1 MLWRSRHKL
10 TYKKITLKFY
20 KIMKTSMQKLSKT
33 LLFAA
38 ALGATA
44 VAANA
49 ENYDNY
55 IPGYTASSGT
65 KQFDDGKVICSRQ
78 FNDSTWGNN
87 SYNLGVAAKF
97 NGRAIWDA
105 TRGAWVKKDGSSK
118 VRVVKFDAIV
128 NLSGNANIVTTGNIT
143 VLASAPD
150 EASYQI
156 GNVWYY
162 DQNISIAL
170 LRDNSKWENWGNLKI
185 EDGANF
191 TLIGKATFENDGA
204 ISLTGDDSFP
214 EAYLSFNEN
223 TKFVNT
229 KNGSFNGENSTN
241 SSGIGMEF
249 VQNARGENSGT
260 MSNVEIELAGN
271 GVFENKGKMTN
282 ADIDFSAEFAGTAK
296 FINREEYSGS
306 LPDFSIGYDDSP
318 SSASKAVVENYG
330 TMKTVN
336 ETGDDVSIY
345 FKTNTDIE
353 VFRKTLNNRYEFI
366 NRGVICATEGTSGV
380 VPTFSVKSFIDLT
393 LSQGSRI
400 EGNLRLG
407 GELTGIAYVNGYKQ
421 EVSCHSSSEPVL
433 KIILNDLSSNQ
444 PLIAGDLILADF
456 IDLKVASE
464 GTRLKYS
471 VDLWGDQVVVDE
483 DPVCNIPSSSSAFL
497 QTSGTFVQSGK
508 VFDWSLDTST
518 GILTARS
525 QNAGEDYVAN
535 DSNTNFSNML
545 PNDTLKFASTLSNY
559 AGTVSGKGGIYSDHN
574 LAFSGSL
581 ENFEGT
587 LYVDAG
593 TFKAEAS
600 AKLGKGEIEIA
611 DGAKLA
617 IAPELTI
624 ENPISGNGEI
634 VLAESSS
641 TEFKSSVS
649 VGEMSLTNA
658 TVKGTGIDVDTVA
671 FSGSN
676 VEAEKLD
683 VSAGTI
689 AGSNLTASDTIRLG
703 EINLSGTTELTAK
716 NIYLTKTQIAGT
728 TTLSASDTIRLGEV
742 NLSGTTDLTAKN
754 IFLTGTE
761 ITGTTTL
768 NCHSVLSNT
777 QVNGGSL
784 TIHGFHVSGTGTV
797 NVIVDGA
804 TGSRTVITHPADNR
818 VPLVS
823 GTAGMGTVSVSISNC
838 DIKLTTYAREVVMF
852 GKDVDPGIDVNYDE
866 DTPLTDVAD
875 EDKITVATPRG
886 EGEYFYRY
894 DEDYNIV
901 LYGML
906 DLSVSDILGYSA
918 MPAMAID
925 VYNQDV
931 ASIQRNLRYRGLS
944 AQKYNF
950 FAEGHGG
957 NVENDGLF
965 EYNTYGT
972 LVGADMLVAA
982 GTVVGATVGYD
993 FGEADIEGGDGE
1005 IEMDNYRFTAYFGQ
1019 EITKKLSVSG
1029 GLMLGRASYDI
1040 DRDSESAST
1049 DATNVGLFA
1058 RVSSD
1063 VLLTAATR
1071 MVPYIGV
1078 NGMISAIDDFSEGEM
1093 SVKDETVSSLRT
1105 TIGASFNY
1113 QMLRDLELS
1122 FDIAYTHEFLDDELD
1137 SRLRYG
1143 GMSEEVSEKIAEKDF
1158 VTFGLDANYRLSA
1171 NARVF
1176 AGYSIDVGEDLAH
1189 RGRVGFNYSF

>member
-1 MLWRSRHKL
+1 
-10 TYKKITLKFY
+10 
-20 KIMKTSMQKLSKT
+20 MKTSMQKLSKT
-33 LLFAA
+33 LLIAA
-38 ALGATA
+38 ALGASA
-44 VAANA
+44 VAASA
-49 ENYDNY
+49 ATYT
-55 IPGYTASSGT
+55 GYTASSGT
-65 KQFDDGKVICSRQ
+65 KQFDDGKVICSRK
-78 FNDSTWGNN
+78 FDDSTWGDN
-87 SYNLGVAAKF
+87 SYNLGKAAKF
-97 NGRAIWDA
+97 DGAAWWDA
-105 TRGAWVKKDGSSK
+105 ARGAWEKKDGSSK
-118 VRVVKFDAIV
+118 VRFYKFDAIV

-170 LRDNSKWENWGNLKI
+170 LRDSSKWQNLGNLKI

-204 ISLTGDDSFP
+204 ISLTKGSTDSG
-214 EAYLSFNEN
+214 AYFSFGEN

-229 KNGSFNGENSTN
+229 ENAFFNGEGSTGFL
-241 SSGIGMEF
+241 GIEMEF
-249 VQNARGENSGT
+249 VQNARGENLGT
-260 MSNVEIELAGN
+260 MSKVEIELAGD
-271 GVFENKGKMTN
+271 GVFENRGKMTN

-296 FINREEYSGS
+296 FINRGEYSGS

-318 SSASKAVVENYG
+318 SSASKVFVENFG

-456 IDLKVASE
+456 IDLKVVSE

-483 DPVCNIPSSSSAFL
+483 DSGRNIPSSSSAFL
-497 QTSGTFVQSGK
+497 HTSGTFVQSGQ

-518 GILTARS
+518 GILTAKS
-525 QNAGEDYVAN
+525 QNAGDDYVAN
-535 DSNTNFSNML
+535 NANENFTMGSR
-545 PNDTLKFASTLSNY
+545 DTLDFGSALSNY
-559 AGTVSGKGGIYSDHN
+559 AGAVSGKGGIYSNHD

-587 LYVDAG
+587 LHVDAG
-593 TFKAEAS
+593 TFTAES
-600 AKLGKGEIEIA
+600 GAKLGKGEIEISN
-611 DGAKLA
+611 GAKLA
-617 IAPELTI
+617 IAPELTTI

-634 VLAESSS
+634 ALAGNQI
-641 TEFKSSVS
+641 EFKKPVS
-649 VGEMSLTNA
+649 VGKMSLTDA
-658 TVKGTGIDVDTVA
+658 TVKGTEIDVDTA
-671 FSGSN
+671 ASFSGSN

-689 AGSNLTASDTIRLG
+689 ADSTLTARDTINLG
-703 EINLSGTTELTAK
+703 EVNLSGTTELTAV
-716 NIYLTKTQIAGT
+716 NISLKETQI
-728 TTLSASDTIRLGEV
+728 
-742 NLSGTTDLTAKN
+742 
-754 IFLTGTE
+754 TGA
-761 ITGTTTL
+761 TTL

-784 TIHGFHVSGTGTV
+784 TIHGFSVSGTGTV

-804 TGSRTVITHPADNR
+804 TGSSRTVITHPADNR

-823 GTAGMGTVSVSISNC
+823 GTASVSISNC

-852 GKDVDPGIDVNYDE
+852 GAGVSVPGIANIYDK

-875 EDKITVATPRG
+875 EDKIIVETPRG
-886 EGEYFYRY
+886 EGEYFYR
-894 DEDYNIV
+894 EDADGNIV

-906 DLSVSDILGYSA
+906 DLSVSDVLGYSA
-918 MPAMAID
+918 MPAMSID

-931 ASIQRNLRYRGLS
+931 ASIQRNLRYRSMS
-944 AQKYNF
+944 ARFNRAQEYNF
-950 FAEGHGG
+950 FAETHG
-957 NVENDGLF
+957 NSVKNDKLF
-965 EYNTYGT
+965 DYNTYGA
-972 LVGADMLVAA
+972 LVGGDVLVAA
-982 GTVVGATVGYD
+982 GTVVGVTVGYD
-993 FGEADIEGGDGE
+993 FGKADIEGGDGK
-1005 IEMDNYRFTAYFGQ
+1005 IEMDNYRVTAYFGK

-1029 GLMLGRASYDI
+1029 GVMLGRASYDI

-1063 VLLTAATR
+1063 VLLTPATR
-1071 MVPYIGV
+1071 MNPYIGI
-1078 NGMISAIDDFSEGEM
+1078 NSMISAIDDFSEGEM

>member
-1 MLWRSRHKL
+1 
-10 TYKKITLKFY
+10 
-20 KIMKTSMQKLSKT
+20 MKTSMQKLSKT
-33 LLFAA
+33 LLIAA

-44 VAANA
+44 VSANA
-49 ENYDNY
+49 ETYT
-55 IPGYTASSGT
+55 GYTASSGT
-65 KQFDDGKVICSRQ
+65 KQFLDGDVLSIRN
-78 FNDSTWGNN
+78 FDTDPTWGDN

-97 NGRAIWDA
+97 SGATWDA
-105 TRGAWVKKDGSSK
+105 ARGAWVEKDGSSK
-118 VRVVKFDAIV
+118 VRFYKFDAV
-128 NLSGNANIVTTGNIT
+128 AHLSGNASITTTGKIT
-143 VLASAPD
+143 V
-150 EASYQI
+150 Q
-156 GNVWYY
+156 GNSSHNDSSEEINGILYRHK
-162 DQNISIAL
+162 NIAIAL
-170 LRDNSKWENWGNLKI
+170 LRDRSSWKNLGNLVI
-185 EDGANF
+185 DNSVDFVLLGN
-191 TLIGKATFENDGA
+191 ATIENDGE
-204 ISLTGDDSFP
+204 ISLTEGSTDSG
-214 EAYLSFNEN
+214 AYFSFGEN

-229 KNGSFNGENSTN
+229 VNASFNGEGSTGFL
-241 SSGIGMEF
+241 GIEMEF
-249 VQNARGENSGT
+249 VQDARGENSGT
-260 MSNVEIELAGN
+260 MSNVEIDLAGN
-271 GVFENKGKMTN
+271 GIFENKGEMTN
-282 ADIDFSAEFAGTAK
+282 ADIGFSGEFAGTAK
-296 FINREEYSGS
+296 FINRGEYSGS
-306 LPDFSIGYDDSP
+306 LPDFSIEDDDSP
-318 SSASKAVVENYG
+318 SSASKVLVENFG

-366 NRGVICATEGTSGV
+366 NRGVICAAEGTSGV
-380 VPTFSVKSFIDLT
+380 VPTFSVESFIDLT

-407 GELTGIAYVNGYKQ
+407 GEVTGMAYVNGYKQ
-421 EVSCHSSSEPVL
+421 NVSCHSSSEPVL

-456 IDLKVASE
+456 IDLKVVSE

-497 QTSGTFVQSGK
+497 QTSGTFVQSGQ

-518 GILTARS
+518 GILTAKS
-525 QNAGEDYVAN
+525 QTIGDEYVAN
-535 DSNTNFSNML
+535 NADENFTMGSRDRL
-545 PNDTLKFASTLSNY
+545 DFGSALSNY

-593 TFKAEAS
+593 TFSAES
-600 AKLGKGEIEIA
+600 GAKLGKGEIEIA

-658 TVKGTGIDVDTVA
+658 TVKGTEIDIDTVE

-676 VEAEKLD
+676 VTAEKLD

-703 EINLSGTTELTAK
+703 EVNLSGTTELTAK

-754 IFLTGTE
+754 IYLTKTQ

-784 TIHGFHVSGTGTV
+784 MIHDFRVLGSGTV

-804 TGSRTVITHPADNR
+804 AGSRTVITHPADNR

-823 GTAGMGTVSVSISNC
+823 GTADVSISNC

-852 GKDVDPGIDVNYDE
+852 GAEVSSVSGIADIYE
-866 DTPLTDVAD
+866 KDTPLTEVAD
-875 EDKITVATPRG
+875 EDKITVETPRG

-894 DEDYNIV
+894 DEDDNIV

-906 DLSVSDILGYSA
+906 DLSVSDVLGYSA

-957 NVENDGLF
+957 NAENDGLF

-993 FGEADIEGGDGE
+993 FGKADIEGGDGE
-1005 IEMDNYRFTAYFGQ
+1005 IEMDNYRFTAYFGK